1 MVDGA
6 SGFQVITSEVR
17 SAAGVFARQA
27 AELEAS
33 GSRMPRGGPPTGD
46 AVLNE
51 TFSAVLDALGFLEQ
65 ALGARAGDHSGKLGQ
80 AAGTYDQSEQQILA
94 RLAAL
99 RP

>member
-1 MVDGA
+1 MAEDA
-6 SGFQVITSEVR
+6 SGFRVITSEVR
-17 SAAGVFARQA
+17 SAASVFARQA
-27 AELEAS
+27 ADLDAS
-33 GSRMPRGGPPTGD
+33 GSAMPRSGPQTGD

-51 TFSAVLDALGFLEQ
+51 TLSAVLDALGFLEQ
-65 ALGARAGDHSGKLGQ
+65 ALGARAEDHSGKLGQ

>member
-1 MVDGA
+1 MADGA

-33 GSRMPRGGPPTGD
+33 GSRMPRSGPQTGD